1 MKTNLKQFLVDNPE
15 LCHMLLQN
23 PILFTGSGYDV
34 GRMLTSFTQDGYKVS
49 VEVDDDEL
57 TPEQRKRRDADLAD
71 KVIKL
76 LMTQRGKER

>member
-1 MKTNLKQFLVDNPE
+1 MRTNMKRFLMDNPE
-15 LCHMLLQN
+15 LCHMLLSN
-23 PILFTGSGYDV
+23 PIFFTGSGCNV